1 VNPLVRLWEA
11 VGSFIDRGGPVL
23 IAIFIATLILW
34 SLILE
39 RMWYYNIEHRRVA
52 NRELAYWRKRADRAS
67 WNAKQIRRMVVARVA
82 EEARKNTMLI
92 KTLVAIAPL
101 FGLLGTVSGMIEVFD
116 VMAVSGNG
124 NPRAMASGVSR
135 ATIPTMAGLV
145 VALSG
150 LYFSN
155 QFIRAAKA
163 KVSEFDDRMRRND
176 EKEMAL

>member
-1 VNPLVRLWEA
+1 MNPIVRGWEA
-11 VGSFIDRGGPVL
+11 LGAFIDRGGPVL

-39 RMWYYNIEHRRVA
+39 RLWYFNFEHRKVVA
-52 NRELAYWRKRADRAS
+52 REFEAWKKRAEYAS
-67 WNAKQIRRMVVARVA
+67 WSARQIRRMLVSRVS
-82 EEARKNTMLI
+82 EEARKNTQI
-92 KTLVAIAPL
+92 IQTLVGIAPL
-101 FGLLGTVSGMIEVFD
+101 FGLLGTVTGMIEVFD

-155 QFIRAAKA
+155 AFVRTAQS
-163 KVSEFDDRMRRND
+163 KVSKFDDELRIHGED
-176 EKEMAL
+176 A

>member
-1 VNPLVRLWEA
+1 MNPVVRLWEA
-11 VGSFIDRGGPVL
+11 LGSFIDRGGPVL

-34 SLILE
+34 TLILE
-39 RMWYYNIEHRRVA
+39 RMWYFNFEHRNIIA
-52 NRELAYWRKRADRAS
+52 RELQSWKRRADHTS
-67 WNAKQIRRMVVARVA
+67 WYAHQVRRMLVSRVA
-82 EEARKNTMLI
+82 EEALRNTQLI
-92 KTLVAIAPL
+92 KTLVALAPL
-101 FGLLGTVSGMIEVFD
+101 FGLLGTVTGMIEVFD

-155 QFIRAAKA
+155 QFVRTAQSKVGQFNDRLRA
-163 KVSEFDDRMRRND
+163 D
-176 EKEMAL
+176 ED